1 MCCVHE
7 SGGGAIDADQ
17 GAHIC
22 CVCAAKYRKWAEPR
36 RLPGNPHMPLVAP
49 RACGAVR
56 NVADCKG
63 AVADCKPNMAVAPR
77 PCGTVQIAADCKG
90 AVADYKPNMAKLGPG
105 TAGRMCHSPIGN
117 CQVLCAA
124 SAHTCG
130 GGGCSILVVIK
141 PSTIAEIFT
150 TQRRSRR

>member
-1 MCCVHE
+1 MLAVCMCPDAHVLMVVVCVVCMNPP
-7 SGGGAIDADQ
+7 GRAIDADQ
-17 GAHIC
+17 GARIC
-22 CVCAAKYRKWAEPR
+22 CVCAAKYRKWAEPC

-63 AVADCKPNMAVAPR
+63 AVAD
-77 PCGTVQIAADCKG
+77 
-90 AVADYKPNMAKLGPG
+90 YKPNMAKFGPG

-124 SAHTCG
+124 SAHAGGAG
-130 GGGCSILVVIK
+130 GGVAYLL
-141 PSTIAEIFT
+141 
-150 TQRRSRR
+150 